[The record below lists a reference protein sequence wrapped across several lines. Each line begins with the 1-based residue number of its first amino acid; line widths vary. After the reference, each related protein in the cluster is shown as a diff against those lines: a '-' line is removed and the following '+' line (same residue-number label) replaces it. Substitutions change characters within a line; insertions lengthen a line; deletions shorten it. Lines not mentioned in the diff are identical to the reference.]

1 MELRRRAMCRR
12 RQTPYT
18 RASDGVGNP
27 RNLVNLQQVTAIKKK
42 EKRDGGATS
51 APARA
56 KTSLPTEG
64 DLRGKCAICS
74 SRRSLSRYIR
84 IFPGG
89 HVPEDYE

>member
-18 RASDGVGNP
+18 RASDAWAIRETSSIFNKP
-27 RNLVNLQQVTAIKKK
+27 LQLRKK

-89 HVPEDYE
+89 HVPED